1 MKSTYRKKIFEKKKK
16 TKQQQITLTAFEG
29 TLKEFK
35 K

>member
-16 TKQQQITLTAFEG
+16 KQQQITSTAFEG